1 MGGLLIVLEGPEGA
15 GKSTQGG
22 LLSEH
27 LEASGQRVVLTREPG
42 GTPIGER
49 IRSVLLDHGSY
60 AMLAETEA
68 LLYAAARA
76 QHIGELI
83 RPALSEGRIVICD
96 RFVDS
101 SYAYQGG
108 GRGLP
113 MDALRSIQRLATGGL
128 EPDLRL
134 LLDLPVAAGLRRRRG
149 DGGGMNRLDA
159 TDLAFH
165 ERVREAYLRFLE
177 DNPSGWCK
185 IDASG
190 TVDRVAASIAIAV
203 EERLGFRLAQLR
215 RAGAVES
222 QR

>member
-15 GKSTQGG
+15 GKSTQGK
-22 LLSEH
+22 LLSER

-83 RPALSEGRIVICD
+83 RPALSQDRIVICD

-113 MDALRSIQRLATGGL
+113 MDALRSLQRLATGGL
-128 EPDLRL
+128 QPDLRL
-134 LLDLPVAAGLRRRRG
+134 LLDLPVAAGLRRRRR
-149 DGGGMNRLDA
+149 DEGGMNRLDA

-165 ERVREAYLRFLE
+165 ERVRGAYLRGLE
-177 DNPSGWCK
+177 DNPNGWCK
-185 IDASG
+185 IDASES
-190 TVDRVAASIAIAV
+190 VDRVAASIATAV

-215 RAGAVES
+215 RVGTVES
-222 QR
+222 RR